1 MYQINPPTLVPLV
14 EVVPAPYT
22 LDIII
27 SGAVRMLSEIGQVPV
42 TMRKELP
49 GFVVNRLQY
58 ALLNECWRLAQVHA
72 HMVLRISLVFILQQ
86 KSPPSCHFLHK
97 GYIDHRR
104 TVTHTLTTFS
114 FPLHSTCFCGD
125 SLRDFTILTLDQL
138 L

>member
-1 MYQINPPTLVPLV
+1 MHQINPPTLVPLV

-58 ALLNECWRLAQVHA
+58 ALLNECWRLVQVH
-72 HMVLRISLVFILQQ
+72 
-86 KSPPSCHFLHK
+86 
-97 GYIDHRR
+97 
-104 TVTHTLTTFS
+104 THTWY
-114 FPLHSTCFCGD
+114 
-125 SLRDFTILTLDQL
+125 
-138 L
+138 